1 MPKISGREVLS
12 ETTEKTQTKLLVVA
26 GVAILAKAY
35 QVPVQ
40 ELKVAGMEF
49 PAAIFD
55 VSMIATLSWLY
66 YSYVIKWGADLIG
79 FRTWYSETTIWTTF
93 GTRTKLDKHFI
104 GEGVKALKAFAE
116 LERASLTAEK
126 FNQLP
131 QDKKDLYESFHLN
144 VELYGTRLQH
154 AGTKFKLI
162 SSCGHF
168 YVWVQ
173 GFIFPTILAATGLY
187 LLVKYGTVTGPA
199 RI

>member
-12 ETTEKTQTKLLVVA
+12 ETTEKTQTKLLLVAVVA
-26 GVAILAKAY
+26 IVAKAY

-40 ELKVAGMEF
+40 DLKFAGMEF

-55 VSMIATLSWLY
+55 VSMVATLSWLY
-66 YSYVIKWGADLIG
+66 YSYMLKWAGDLIG
-79 FRTWYSETTIWTTF
+79 FRMWYSETSIWTDW
-93 GTRTKLDKHFI
+93 GTRAKLDKHFI
-104 GEGVKALKAFAE
+104 GEGVKALQAFAE
-116 LERASLTAEK
+116 LDRASLTAER

-131 QDKKDLYESFHLN
+131 QDKKDLYDSFHLN
-144 VELYGTRLQH
+144 VELYGVRLQH

-162 SSCGHF
+162 SAFGHF
-168 YVWVQ
+168 YIWVQ
-173 GFIFPTILAATGLY
+173 GFILPTVLAATGLY